1 MKQCGAKART
11 NGHKS
16 CRKKAMA
23 NGRCRFHGGM
33 STGPRT
39 EKGKERARA
48 AVLKHGFYTPAAVQE
63 RRVFRENFRE
73 FQEQLNSLNYSVG

>member
-1 MKQCGAKART
+1 MKQCGAKTRS
-11 NGHKS
+11 NEQRP
-16 CRKKAMA
+16 CRQAAMA

-48 AVLKHGFYTPAAVQE
+48 AVLKHGFYSTEAIQE
-63 RRVFRENFRE
+63 RKE
-73 FQEQLNSLNYSVG
+73 FQKMFHEIRRRLDDMTSRM